1 MREDPIHGKNGYDM
15 VDTIITDH
23 DGVWDHD
30 TASWQENI
38 CAPKSEGGLNV
49 KTLYISKDRHAQNPA
64 ERNVGIVE
72 CVIKAILM
80 QQNLP
85 PSLAWWTRAACDSY

>member
-1 MREDPIHGKNGYDM
+1 MREDPIHAKNGYDM

-23 DGVWDHD
+23 DADDDGAWDHD

-49 KTLYISKDRHAQNPA
+49 KTLYIKRIDTPRTQL
-64 ERNVGIVE
+64 RG
-72 CVIKAILM
+72 M
-80 QQNLP
+80 
-85 PSLAWWTRAACDSY
+85 